1 MCVCVCGGGGGGRV
15 DGWWGIHYFALK
27 YKNVMFLIVGMVV
40 MDRFFSR
47 KNRRSRFCIT
57 AS

>member
-1 MCVCVCGGGGGGRV
+1 MCVCVWGGGGGRV